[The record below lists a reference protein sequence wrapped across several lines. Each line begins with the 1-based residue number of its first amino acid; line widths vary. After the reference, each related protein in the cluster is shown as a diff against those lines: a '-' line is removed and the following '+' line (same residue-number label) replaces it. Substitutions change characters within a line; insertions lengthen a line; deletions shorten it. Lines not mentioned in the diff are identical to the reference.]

1 MELSRVILLIIGCV
15 TIFACWSASVKG
27 RRYDTV
33 VVNRNANQ
41 VLLLKTLTQ
50 QKDPVVH
57 YSIPQA
63 TVIRKDSSGQ
73 EVVFYKY
80 REKQCVGGFDLGRV
94 ASLEEAFETCAKRKV
109 CQSIS
114 CHNKRACRIT
124 SPTCIL
130 QTSVAD
136 KHEAYV
142 IIARTPNRL
151 HLYEK
156 LLQDLPTTEVLK
168 NQTGRRL
175 ASGEKHVKNI
185 AWNPQSSVWKDGNFQ
200 RNYSELPYIELTRSD
215 HFTMG
220 PLVNVDPIHKIVIV
234 RVAKVQSTNI
244 YRLYDRLVGHQDII
258 NDEKGHIRVH
268 SRQAQNDPHRE
279 RIAFKDLDTDT
290 CNRIMNDPSY
300 RKVVFFRDPVDRFL
314 SCYLDKFKRQHYSTI
329 FGQKKGTTTF
339 DELLSFVDTD
349 GFPPYGVGPGVNYH
363 YQAQVLT
370 SNLFK
375 FLPLFD
381 FIGWGNNAHTKLM
394 LEKYGLWD
402 DFGNKTWPHGFMKS
416 GDNHPTGS
424 KDKKATYLNDST
436 IKIAKHAYDIDYHF
450 FRHIGLEKGGPPVD
464 GSRLV
469 PFFSHCSNS
478 ACWPAY
484 PDA

>member
-1 MELSRVILLIIGCV
+1 MELGKVVFLIIVIAALLICWTTFSNTGCV
-15 TIFACWSASVKG
+15 
-27 RRYDTV
+27 TV
-33 VVNRNANQ
+33 VVNGNANEA
-41 VLLLKTLTQ
+41 LLLKTLTQ

-80 REKQCVGGFDLGRV
+80 HGKQCLGGTDLDPV
-94 ASLEEAFETCAKRKV
+94 DSLEEAFEMCAKKKV
-109 CQSIS
+109 CQAIS
-114 CHNKRACRIT
+114 CHNLSCRII

-130 QTSVAD
+130 QTPEIG
-136 KHEAYV
+136 KYCAYI

-156 LLQDLPTTEVLK
+156 LLQDLPPTEVLK

-185 AWNPQSSVWKDGNFQ
+185 AWDPQSSVWKDGNFQ
-200 RNYSELPYIELTRSD
+200 RNYSELPYVEVTRLD

-220 PLVNVDPIHKIVIV
+220 PLVSVDPIHKIIFF
-234 RVAKVQSTNI
+234 RMPKVQSSNI
-244 YRLYDRLVGHQDII
+244 YRLYDRLVGHTDII
-258 NDEKGHIRVH
+258 NDENGHIWMHERF
-268 SRQAQNDPHRE
+268 RENDPNRE
-279 RIAFKDLDTDT
+279 RISFKDLDKDM

-300 RKVVFFRDPVDRFL
+300 RKVVFFRDPVDRVL
-314 SCYLDKFKRQHYSTI
+314 SCYLDKFKRLHYSTF
-329 FGQKKGTTTF
+329 FGQKRGTTTF
-339 DELLSFVDTD
+339 SELMSYIDTD
-349 GFPPYGVGPGVNYH
+349 GPPPYGVGPGVNYH

-381 FIGWGNNAHTKLM
+381 FIGWGNTAHTKLM

-424 KDKKATYLNDST
+424 KDKKTKYLNDST
-436 IKIAKHAYDIDYHF
+436 IKIAKHAYDIDYQF

-469 PFFSHCSNS
+469 PFFSHCNNKNKV
-478 ACWPAY
+478 CWPAY
-484 PDA
+484 PA